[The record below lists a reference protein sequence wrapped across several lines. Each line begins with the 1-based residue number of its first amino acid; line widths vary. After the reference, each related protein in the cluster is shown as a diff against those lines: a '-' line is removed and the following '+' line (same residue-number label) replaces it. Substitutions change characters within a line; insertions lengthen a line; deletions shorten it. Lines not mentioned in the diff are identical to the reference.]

1 MATTSTKAGLSITPS
16 AISDRLM
23 PVNTTPSGFD
33 AARDLPAG
41 FLEFLAPLH
50 AALTLRQRAL
60 IARRETALHEAHAGK
75 QPTFLPPSVSTMQTW
90 EIALPEWCSD
100 QRNQMTGPADDA
112 ELVVKMLNS
121 GAPGVMLDLEDSN
134 ANTWEHLTK
143 GIHNVLEALAGRLT
157 YSDKKRDRTVSI
169 QPSKTVL
176 LTRPRGLHLHQAGVL
191 LGELLPAS
199 LFDVA
204 MIAYQVDFA
213 ALKHPL
219 CFYIPKSESADEA
232 LWWRD
237 LFQMIARAKGL
248 PADAIKCMALVE
260 AHPLAFQMEEFAW
273 NLREHILGL
282 NLGRWDY
289 MASLIHF
296 NLENPEWVLPDRNTI
311 PHNVAFFQNLRTLM
325 PEICH
330 KHGMLAI
337 GGMTALY
344 PSRDNPELNARALA
358 VLAEDK
364 KNEASCL
371 MDGAWTGHPDQNEIA
386 VTQFPAPN
394 QLRARPKKADSHPDL
409 RPLPTGV
416 GKRTLV
422 GTRAAI
428 RTVIRY
434 RNGVLNGRG
443 ASLLDGYMEDLATDR
458 IYRLMIAQRMKHAA
472 TIHVLDENGQAVRHT
487 PELIHELF
495 DQELERLV
503 QENAKE
509 SGDPAQSATQ
519 AGRLAEARRLSEE
532 MIRRGE
538 FNPV

>member
-1 MATTSTKAGLSITPS
+1 
-16 AISDRLM
+16 
-23 PVNTTPSGFD
+23 
-33 AARDLPAG
+33 
-41 FLEFLAPLH
+41 
-50 AALTLRQRAL
+50 
-60 IARRETALHEAHAGK
+60 
-75 QPTFLPPSVSTMQTW
+75 
-90 EIALPEWCSD
+90 
-100 QRNQMTGPADDA
+100 
-112 ELVVKMLNS
+112 
-121 GAPGVMLDLEDSN
+121 
-134 ANTWEHLTK
+134 
-143 GIHNVLEALAGRLT
+143 
-157 YSDKKRDRTVSI
+157 
-169 QPSKTVL
+169 
-176 LTRPRGLHLHQAGVL
+176 
-191 LGELLPAS
+191 
-199 LFDVA
+199 
-204 MIAYQVDFA
+204 
-213 ALKHPL
+213 
-219 CFYIPKSESADEA
+219 
-232 LWWRD
+232 
-237 LFQMIARAKGL
+237 
-248 PADAIKCMALVE
+248 
-260 AHPLAFQMEEFAW
+260 MEEFAW

-296 NLENPEWVLPDRNTI
+296 NLEDPAWVLPDRNTI

-386 VTQFPAPN
+386 VAQFPAPN
-394 QLRARPKKADSHPDL
+394 QLSARPKNANPHPEL
-409 RPLPTGV
+409 RPLPSGV
-416 GKRTLV
+416 GKRTLA

-458 IYRLMIAQRMKHAA
+458 IYRLMIAQRVKHADEVE
-472 TIHVLDENGQAVRHT
+472 VLDESGKAIRHT
-487 PELIHELF
+487 PELVDELF
-495 DQELERLV
+495 DQELERLL
-503 QENAKE
+503 QENAKQ
-509 SGDPAQSATQ
+509 SGDSEQ
-519 AGRLAEARRLSEE
+519 AAGQAARLAEARRLSEE